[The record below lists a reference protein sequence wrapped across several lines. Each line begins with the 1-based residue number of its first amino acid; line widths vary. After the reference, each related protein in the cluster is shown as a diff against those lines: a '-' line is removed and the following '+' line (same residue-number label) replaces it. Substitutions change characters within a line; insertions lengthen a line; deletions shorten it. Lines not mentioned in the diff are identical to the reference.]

1 MMSTIAEYLRNEKHM
16 TEIVAVRAEQKISKH
31 EDIRKEFEA
40 WIKNRA
46 YITDNPLA
54 VNGYTALD
62 ISKLAPFM
70 DGLGVFNF
78 MVTLRDD
85 HDNAMKYIEDGFKRK

>member
-1 MMSTIAEYLRNEKHM
+1 MSLIMEYLLNEKQM

-31 EDIRKEFEA
+31 EDIRRELEA

-46 YITDNPLA
+46 YTTDNPLA

-78 MVTLRDD
+78 MVTLRE
-85 HDNAMKYIEDGFKRK
+85 HPVKAKEYIDSGFKRK